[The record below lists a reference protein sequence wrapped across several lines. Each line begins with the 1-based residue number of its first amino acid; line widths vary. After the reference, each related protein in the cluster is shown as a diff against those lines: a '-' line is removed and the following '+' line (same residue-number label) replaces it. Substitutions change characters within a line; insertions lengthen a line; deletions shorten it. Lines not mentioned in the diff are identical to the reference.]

1 MAFISAYKSLA
12 AEVALRVISAAPPPV
27 PNIIHVVDNYHT
39 EECME
44 ESVRGLDIFVCPQK
58 GLL

>member
-1 MAFISAYKSLA
+1 MAFISAYKGLA

-27 PNIIHVVDNYHT
+27 PHVIHVVDNCHT
-39 EECME
+39 EGCME
-44 ESVRGLDIFVCPQK
+44 ESARGSDTFVCPQK